1 MAGYRL
7 PMPNASRQ
15 RGTRL
20 TSADRREQIL
30 IGAQQL
36 FATRPYE
43 EVSTTELAEAAG
55 TSRTN
60 LHHHFGT
67 KRALYLAVVH
77 RFARFPMPPPIS
89 TESGDIEDEVSQTF
103 KGWLDLVEQNKETYL
118 SMIGASLVHRDPEVD
133 AVLRKG
139 MQSWEN
145 RLLSVLRAPLT
156 ELNRAQIRAFQ
167 SLLSTATDEWL
178 RSESLSRSQVHELL
192 NRTLLAL
199 PMELPT
205 PS

>member
-1 MAGYRL
+1 MT
-7 PMPNASRQ
+7 NANRQ

-30 IGAQQL
+30 ISAQQL
-36 FATRPYE
+36 FASRSYE
-43 EVSTTELAEAAG
+43 EVSTNDLAEAAG

-77 RFARFPMPPPIS
+77 RFARFPMPPPVS
-89 TESGDIEDEVSQTF
+89 TESGDIEDEVNQTF

-118 SMIGASLVHRDPEVD
+118 SMIGTSLVHRDPEVD

-139 MQSWEN
+139 MQLWEN

-178 RSESLSRSQVHELL
+178 RSEHLSRSEVHKLL
-192 NRTLLAL
+192 SRTLLAL
-199 PMELPT
+199 PIEHLT
-205 PS
+205 HS